1 MSDKAKDGSEFE
13 DDGQL
18 DESYDELDRGLNVN
32 GSRRRN
38 TREDSK
44 DGGYQLKNVLK
55 LPRATTYSTQAVYDQ
70 IHAGDIDLSPEY
82 QRDTKQIGLIDSIL
96 RNFYIPPV
104 IFVTHQYE
112 DGSETKTCI
121 DGKQRLTSIQRFMD
135 GEIPHKDPQTGDKY
149 FFKRSSA
156 PQGKG
161 SMVLPEK
168 YKRIFV
174 NKQIVCIEYQD
185 LPGSDEREIFQRVQ
199 LGMALTPAEKL
210 QVINSPMASFV
221 RSIQTQYLESSG
233 PLAGDELDWDRSRG
247 GDFRCI
253 TQALYLISKYPR
265 QASLA
270 SVLQLEKWLHNP
282 TSQPARKGK
291 EQGKGKEGKGDW
303 WATTRSGPCS
313 LRMIGVVAP
322 IEFVMMC
329 LLISVEKDKLPLR
342 EIAEGIGE
350 MRVKTR
356 AEHTDIRSNARVAK
370 TMFDSIGGRCQV
382 NGGTSGSKRKRGL
395 SADEDDESQ
404 RKIKEQKPDAVAAS
418 TVRSPRVPPP
428 PRLGFTGTFGLSVAP
443 GPSSTA
449 SRISAPSSSTPSV
462 IQPPRP
468 MQADRLQ
475 AVRDAKSNAAE
486 LGVPPGSSGD
496 YVTNP
501 GQTPLSF
508 IEPYLAKVS
517 GGSVKFDPA
526 LISEGL
532 YNTGTTQPHNI
543 SVKISP
549 KNTKKRAVKV
559 AHGTLWNAIVG
570 CSLFQ
575 CCSSGYFVTIYPLVV
590 AQRVV
595 SHDDLLL
602 SPLNVLVLCESET

>member
-82 QRDTKQIGLIDSIL
+82 QRDVVWPDTKQIGLIDSIL

-282 TSQPARKGK
+282 TSQPARKGRSK
-291 EQGKGKEGKGDW
+291 GKGKGKGKASDEDAQHEGEEDLSKDSSFLEKIHSTFRTFSQLVGNDTLRPLFLKDDW
-303 WATTRSGPCS
+303 R
-313 LRMIGVVAP
+313 VAP

-370 TMFDSIGGRCQV
+370 TMFDFIGGRCQV

-418 TVRSPRVPPP
+418 TARSSRVPPP
-428 PRLGFTGTFGLSVAP
+428 PRLGFTGTFSSSVAP

-449 SRISAPSSSTPSV
+449 SRTSAPSSSTPSV

-475 AVRDAKSNAAE
+475 AVRDAKSNAA
-486 LGVPPGSSGD
+486 GSS
-496 YVTNP
+496 TL
-501 GQTPLSF
+501 TF
-508 IEPYLAKVS
+508 RH
-517 GGSVKFDPA
+517 F
-526 LISEGL
+526 
-532 YNTGTTQPHNI
+532 QP
-543 SVKISP
+543 P
-549 KNTKKRAVKV
+549 
-559 AHGTLWNAIVG
+559 
-570 CSLFQ
+570 
-575 CCSSGYFVTIYPLVV
+575 
-590 AQRVV
+590 
-595 SHDDLLL
+595 
-602 SPLNVLVLCESET
+602 

>member
-82 QRDTKQIGLIDSIL
+82 QRDVVWPDTKQIGLIDSIL

-135 GEIPHKDPQTGDKY
+135 GEVSNLQTGDKY

-185 LPGSDEREIFQRVQ
+185 YLAVTSERYSRSVNIAYAR
-199 LGMALTPAEKL
+199 PEKL

-282 TSQPARKGK
+282 TSQPARKASDEDAQHEEEDLSKDSSFLEKIHSTFRTFSQLVGNDTLRPLFLK
-291 EQGKGKEGKGDW
+291 DDW
-303 WATTRSGPCS
+303 R
-313 LRMIGVVAP
+313 VAP

-370 TMFDSIGGRCQV
+370 TMFDFIGGRCQV

-418 TVRSPRVPPP
+418 TARSSRVPPP
-428 PRLGFTGTFGLSVAP
+428 PRLGFTGTFSSSVAP

-449 SRISAPSSSTPSV
+449 SRTSAPSSSTPSV

-475 AVRDAKSNAAE
+475 AVRDAKSNAA
-486 LGVPPGSSGD
+486 GSS
-496 YVTNP
+496 TL
-501 GQTPLSF
+501 TF
-508 IEPYLAKVS
+508 RH
-517 GGSVKFDPA
+517 F
-526 LISEGL
+526 
-532 YNTGTTQPHNI
+532 QP
-543 SVKISP
+543 P
-549 KNTKKRAVKV
+549 
-559 AHGTLWNAIVG
+559 
-570 CSLFQ
+570 
-575 CCSSGYFVTIYPLVV
+575 
-590 AQRVV
+590 
-595 SHDDLLL
+595 
-602 SPLNVLVLCESET
+602 